1 MEKKQLFDSTL
12 VGFHPEVFN
21 SYLQIS
27 VDIGDNNYTSNF
39 NINQTI
45 TVDDDFINNY
55 NNTPVNSVGVL
66 AINMTYN
73 GDQTVRHI
81 MNFIKGSEG
90 SYANHIRKGFIY
102 CISINNIN
110 TIDKTIDL
118 IISSRS
124 DNTIVKLT
132 TTINR
137 LTDLTPGDFNETVTL
152 TAEEYN
158 AFSEILVGEIFTL
171 VNSDN
176 AVYFTIKNSYKSFRA
191 NRYYIN
197 STLTNKFLVSFIIDL
212 GENNQA
218 TFIGN
223 VTRLMDFNNYLA
235 KDNTT
240 EYIPT
245 SDYNPTTK
253 KYVDDKD
260 NTAKLRLYNG
270 KISLQHGA
278 GKSLIND
285 TCESFADFIAV
296 FDDMTQLDGTSLT
309 NPFTG
314 MTLPTNVNE
323 FIEAFQTFQSTY
335 NVYDGGYLVHPM
347 IGAHASDENIIIVGF
362 YRHNIGPAEIQFGD
376 VSYLNWQANSVFGI
390 GINSSTGN
398 YVQIDN
404 YQISTLSLD
413 RGLVANLIHKIN
425 NLDLSNYIAKN
436 NTVAYTP
443 TGDYNPA
450 TKKYVDEQIAS
461 IEGNN
466 SNVDN
471 VPAFR
476 LQGTINSANANEGV
490 ILADIYRSG
499 NTDIID
505 NLQDGN
511 YVGVLIA
518 IDITD
523 SNDSKQYRGVISGF
537 VRKNMTSG
545 EEIILTTDLSTG
557 GLVFNTVSC
566 PQKINY
572 SYDDTNS
579 PNSLITEFQN
589 ISLHKGTTCELLWKY
604 TRRVLTES
612 EYAALGT
619 APETDN
625 VLYFVT
631 PD

>member
-1 MEKKQLFDSTL
+1 MEKKQLFNNSL
-12 VGFHPEVFN
+12 VGFHPEIFD

-27 VDIGDNNYTSNF
+27 VDIGDNDYTSNF
-39 NINQTI
+39 SIDQTI

-81 MNFIKGSEG
+81 MNFVKGNEG
-90 SYANHIRKGFIY
+90 SYANHIRDGFTY

-110 TIDKTIDL
+110 TVDKTIDL
-118 IISSRS
+118 TISSRS
-124 DNTIVKLT
+124 DNTVIRLT
-132 TTINR
+132 TTING

-152 TAEEYN
+152 TDEEYN
-158 AFSEILVGEIFTL
+158 AFNEVANGEIFVLINNIDSTSFL
-171 VNSDN
+171 VFKVGN
-176 AVYFTIKNSYKSFRA
+176 YSFRGS
-191 NRYYIN
+191 RDYIN
-197 STLTNKFLVSFIIDL
+197 NSLSKRSLVSFLIEL

-218 TFIGN
+218 TFKGN
-223 VTRLMDFNNYLA
+223 VTRLMNFNNYLA

-240 EYIPT
+240 EYTPT
-245 SDYNPTTK
+245 SDYNPATK

-260 NTAKLRLYNG
+260 NVAKLRLYNG
-270 KISLQHGA
+270 KISLQHTA

-285 TCESFADFIAV
+285 TCTSFADFITI
-296 FDDMTQLDGTSLT
+296 FDNMSQLDGTNFT

-335 NVYDGGYLVHPM
+335 NVFDAGHLVHPM

-413 RGLVANLIHKIN
+413 RGLVANLINKIN

-450 TKKYVDEQIAS
+450 TKKYVDRKIT
-461 IEGNN
+461 
-466 SNVDN
+466 SNVN
-471 VPAFR
+471 VPIENFEDKVIDMSPY
-476 LQGTINSANANEGV
+476 LINNRYDGFIKVYSYNFGNEDFNIKPVVSAYWSSLNSYGDNPHSIIFYSNNKLIKCTVKATKNYC
-490 ILADIYRSG
+490 INIHF
-499 NTDIID
+499 DII
-505 NLQDGN
+505 Q
-511 YVGVLIA
+511 
-518 IDITD
+518 
-523 SNDSKQYRGVISGF
+523 
-537 VRKNMTSG
+537 
-545 EEIILTTDLSTG
+545 
-557 GLVFNTVSC
+557 
-566 PQKINY
+566 
-572 SYDDTNS
+572 
-579 PNSLITEFQN
+579 
-589 ISLHKGTTCELLWKY
+589 
-604 TRRVLTES
+604 RVLTES

-619 APETDN
+619 APGTDN
-625 VLYFVT
+625 ILYFVT
-631 PD
+631 SD